1 MKFLL
6 LISIALILN
15 SCHVG
20 RYFYWNF
27 ADIHDHEKFEFRP
40 IQNAEK
46 PFIFPKQEVQKAF
59 IIQKMHFRG
68 KEMDFET
75 FLEKSRSVGFAVIR
89 HDTVIYEH
97 FTKNYNRESVVPSF
111 SMAKSFVSTLVGI
124 ALEEGKIKSLDEPIT
139 HYLKDLDTAK
149 FGKIT
154 IEHLLNMRS
163 GIKFNESYFNPF
175 GDVAKAYYGTDLRKL
190 CRNLKIKKA
199 PDTEF
204 DYISINTQ
212 LLGFIVEEATGK
224 KLDQYLQEKIWQ
236 PLQMEHPATW
246 SIDSKKHQNI
256 KAFCSLNATLYD
268 FAKIGRLFLNKGN
281 WNGKQIVSKNW
292 VQRALTNGAEKN
304 NRLYSYQWWI
314 YDNIEKFDGKSI
326 LKPNQRILKVEN
338 SKDEYL
344 QTLNFGYAAHG
355 ILDQFVYFCP
365 CKDLIIV
372 RLGSYTP
379 SIHWPTLFNRIASK
393 I

>member
-1 MKFLL
+1 MKYLL
-6 LISIALILN
+6 LISIAIVLN

-27 ADIHDHEKFEFRP
+27 ADIHDHEKFDYRP

-46 PFIFPKQEVQKAF
+46 PFIFPKQEVQKKF
-59 IIQKMHFRG
+59 IIQKMRFRA

-75 FLEKSRSVGFAVIR
+75 FLKKSRTVGFAVIR

-97 FTKNYNRESVVPSF
+97 FTKNYNRESIVPSF

-124 ALEEGKIKSLDEPIT
+124 ALEEGKIKSLDDPIT

-163 GIKFNESYFNPF
+163 GIKFSENYFNPF

-236 PLQMEHPATW
+236 PLQMEYPATW

-338 SKDEYL
+338 SKDEFV
-344 QTLNFGYAAHG
+344 QTENFGFAAHG

-365 CKDLIIV
+365 SKDLIIV

-379 SIHWPTLFNRIASK
+379 SVNWPTLFNYIATK

>member
-1 MKFLL
+1 MKYLL

-27 ADIHDHEKFEFRP
+27 ADIRDHKKFESRP

-75 FLEKSRSVGFAVIR
+75 FLKKSRSVGFAVIR

-175 GDVAKAYYGTDLRKL
+175 GDVAKAYYGTDLKKL
-190 CRNLKIKKA
+190 CRNLKVKKA

-236 PLQMEHPATW
+236 PLQMEYPATW

-338 SKDEYL
+338 TQDEYV
-344 QTLNFGYAAHG
+344 QTENFGYAAHG

-365 CKDLIIV
+365 SKDLIIV

-379 SIHWPTLFNRIASK
+379 SVNWPTLFNRIASK